1 MRIETER
8 LVIRDLE
15 YEDASQ
21 LFKIVWQKNMLR
33 FMRDWSENS
42 PSPEAFKEYI
52 SWHQT

>member
-21 LFKIVWQKNMLR
+21 LFKIVWQKKHVAVYEGLVR
-33 FMRDWSENS
+33 E
-42 PSPEAFKEYI
+42 
-52 SWHQT
+52 